1 MRLSDYLS
9 RIGLDA
15 LPPPSLEGLQLL
27 QDHHMRHVPFENLN
41 VLLGRPLDLTPSAL
55 FGKIVERKRG

>member
-41 VLLGRPLDLTPSAL
+41 VLLGRPLDPVSYTHLTLPTIL
-55 FGKIVERKRG
+55 RV